1 VLEPGKERVVDC
13 SMDRCTP
20 GRGGATGKGSRA
32 SLEIEVRS
40 ARRSTG
46 ARERSDAMEKMADRA
61 GRGLAWGCSHVVG
74 SRSRKKL
81 AERVQ

>member
-1 VLEPGKERVVDC
+1 MDC
-13 SMDRCTP
+13 SMDTGTP
-20 GRGGATGKGSRA
+20 GRGGATRKGSRA
-32 SLEIEVRS
+32 SQEIGVRS

-46 ARERSDAMEKMADRA
+46 ARERSGAMEKMTDGA

-81 AERVQ
+81 VERVQ